1 MRDLSQVQVRVQVQ
15 MRVLASLQVQ
25 VHVQVQVQV
34 QVHGV
39 VKRLTPCHTSI
50 HLMVKGLHLPC
61 GGEVEGLSYSML
73 HFTFVALH
81 GT

>member
-1 MRDLSQVQVRVQVQ
+1 MQVYLRLQVQSKVHVH
-15 MRVLASLQVQ
+15 VQ

-50 HLMVKGLHLPC
+50 HLMGKGLHLPC
-61 GGEVEGLSYSML
+61 GGEVEGLSYSVL
-73 HFTFVALH
+73 HFTFVAVH